1 LNLKNQMP
9 SKYIEE
15 LRDVI
20 RRLHGVES
28 KYVESVPVK
37 ETFQGKTV
45 WEGIV
50 EVFELIGHPKAPR
63 VYAWSH
69 DTGDPDQPCRHVTV
83 LHLHPIKTARDAVRA
98 AIVQEFRSFESE
110 SEPEPET

>member
-1 LNLKNQMP
+1 MTR
-9 SKYIEE
+9 YITE
-15 LRDVI
+15 LQDVI

-28 KYVESVPVK
+28 EHVESVPVK

-50 EVFELIGHPKAPR
+50 EVFDLVGHPKAPK

-69 DTGDPDQPCRHVTV
+69 ETDDPKRPRRHVTV
-83 LHLHPIKTARDAVRA
+83 LHIAPITSPEAAVRA
-98 AIVQEFRSFESE
+98 HIVQEFRLAQES
-110 SEPEPET
+110 